1 MLCYLIV
8 CFEFPYVVRGSV
20 GWKYYAAPGRN
31 QERERERIC
40 WFPRFPM
47 FPHASPCFPML
58 PHASPCLPM
67 PPRCTSTSDRIWCT
81 SHIYTPTPPM
91 VFTLC
96 MLNRKKWF
104 SETGNDVHVK
114 CTTEQGTDNKRERAQ
129 FEPKTISDLR
139 SRDLASMETRV
150 L

>member
-1 MLCYLIV
+1 MLSNCVLRISICCEGV
-8 CFEFPYVVRGSV
+8 CGLKILCGPRQEPR
-20 GWKYYAAPGRN
+20 
-31 QERERERIC
+31 ERERENMLV
-40 WFPRFPM
+40 PQVS
-47 FPHASPCFPML
+47 HVSPCFSML